1 MNIFSV
7 DLTVPEIHLLRQSL
21 DVITITG
28 KDAKFLAN
36 LQTKLESELQ
46 SINSM
51 ISQEEVKKQKEL
63 EAFSAAENRKAAK
76 EGKITQ

>member
-1 MNIFSV
+1 M
-7 DLTVPEIHLLRQSL
+7 RQAL

-63 EAFSAAENRKAAK
+63 EAFIAAENRKAAK